1 MTIFSRF
8 RGVLTAVSAFVA
20 LVAVPG
26 LTSDL
31 VLSHVNAAVSCAGPF
46 PSLAAQTGF
55 VGTQYEDHGYTLNV
69 APLAAHSSV
78 WEFGLILPPRRG
90 ERFGDAYYGY
100 AHALPSQTGA
110 HLCSIAPATY
120 VPANPYGG
128 QSPHSVGL
136 RLDGVVDTV
145 HLTAR
150 VTILVAGRTIVI
162 TESDPG
168 VPPARARAAARATG
182 RFITT
187 LNARHWT
194 AAYAMLDPQARKYVD
209 ERTYARTLGRL
220 FMSIAVEGRGVPR
233 SAHVSDDIMG
243 AAGAQAGY
251 IQRVRV
257 QLRHPNGGRQY
268 VHQGIVELILLR
280 GTWYLGATD
289 DWTR

>member
-8 RGVLTAVSAFVA
+8 RRALTAVSAFVA

-31 VLSHVNAAVSCAGPF
+31 VLSHANAAVSCAGPF
-46 PSLAAQTGF
+46 PSLDTQTGF
-55 VGTQYEDHGYTLNV
+55 VGTQYEDHGYILNV
-69 APLAAHSSV
+69 APLAAHPSV
-78 WEFGLILPPRRG
+78 WEFGLILPPRHG
-90 ERFGDAYYGY
+90 ERLGDAYYGY
-100 AHALPSQTGA
+100 AHAVPSQTGA
-110 HLCSIAPATY
+110 RLCSIAPATY
-120 VPANPYGG
+120 VPANLYGG

-162 TESDPG
+162 NESDPG
-168 VPPARARAAARATG
+168 IPLAQARAAARTMD

-187 LNARHWT
+187 LNERHWT
-194 AAYAMLDPQARKYVD
+194 AAYAMLDPQARRQLD

-220 FMSIAVEGRGVPR
+220 FVSITVEGRGVVR
-233 SAHVSDDIMG
+233 SAHVGDVIMG
-243 AAGAQAGY
+243 SAGARAGY
-251 IQRVRV
+251 IQRVRI
-257 QLRHPNGGRQY
+257 QLRHPNGGQY
-268 VHQGIVELILLR
+268 IHHGIVELILLR
-280 GTWYLGATD
+280 GMWYLGATD

>member
-1 MTIFSRF
+1 MTIFSSF
-8 RGVLTAVSAFVA
+8 RRALTAVSAFVA

-31 VLSHVNAAVSCAGPF
+31 VLSRANAAVSCAGPF

-55 VGTQYEDHGYTLNV
+55 VGTQYEDHGYILNV
-69 APLAAHSSV
+69 MPLTAHSSV
-78 WEFGLILPPRRG
+78 WEFGLIVPPRHG
-90 ERFGDAYYGY
+90 VRFGDTYYGY
-100 AHALPSQTGA
+100 AHAVPSQTGV

-136 RLDGVVDTV
+136 RLDGVVDTT

-162 TESDPG
+162 NESDPG
-168 VPPARARAAARATG
+168 VSPAQTRAAARAMS

-187 LNARHWT
+187 LNERNWT
-194 AAYAMLDPQARKYVD
+194 SAYAMLDPQARKYVD

-220 FMSIAVEGRGVPR
+220 FVSIAVEGRGVVR
-233 SAHVSDDIMG
+233 SAHVGDAIMG
-243 AAGAQAGY
+243 ASEAQAGY
-251 IQRVRV
+251 VQRVRV
-257 QLRHPNGGRQY
+257 HLRHPNGGRY

>member
-8 RGVLTAVSAFVA
+8 RRALTAVSAFVA

-31 VLSHVNAAVSCAGPF
+31 VLSHASAAVSCAGPF
-46 PSLAAQTGF
+46 PSLDAQTGF
-55 VGTQYEDHGYTLNV
+55 AGTQYGDRGYTLNV
-69 APLAAHSSV
+69 APLDAHPSI
-78 WEFGLILPPRRG
+78 WQFGLSLPPRHG
-90 ERFGDAYYGY
+90 ERLGDAYYGY
-100 AHALPSQTGA
+100 AYAVPSQTGA
-110 HLCSIAPATY
+110 RLCSIASATY

-162 TESDPG
+162 NESDPG
-168 VPPARARAAARATG
+168 VAPAQVRAATRAMG
-182 RFITT
+182 RFVTT
-187 LNARHWT
+187 LNERCW
-194 AAYAMLDPQARKYVD
+194 AASYAMLDPRARKYVT
-209 ERTYARTLGRL
+209 ENAYAGTLGRV

-233 SAHVSDDIMG
+233 SAHMSDAIMG
-243 AAGAQAGY
+243 SAGAQAGY

-257 QLRHPNGGRQY
+257 QLRHPNGGQY
-268 VHQGIVELILLR
+268 VHQGIVEFILLR
-280 GTWYLGATD
+280 GEWYLGATD